1 MLILAQLLEGRLLV
15 RISSS
20 NARRKMSLWS
30 PNSTQNSTWVR
41 SSDLGEQRTW
51 LNTATAN
58 NNEKERVRG
67 NSSSSSC
74 TKSTDSPASSKQAK
88 PARSERARDSLSQPC
103 TAAAVAQR
111 ARVIDGVRHICG
123 QRQPES
129 KGGQLFIQIM
139 GEYRNDIKVYDG
151 IRQMDVNKVQHV
163 PMRGM
168 RGVRRAYFIESCVKL
183 ALNDALHGGMHVQS
197 ANIDLVNHR
206 LLRLQHHHLVDVER
220 AEEMLSPC
228 KVINQENFRFLS
240 NLTYS
245 YPSGAP

>member
-1 MLILAQLLEGRLLV
+1 
-15 RISSS
+15 
-20 NARRKMSLWS
+20 MSLWS
-30 PNSTQNSTWVR
+30 PNATQNSTWVR

-58 NNEKERVRG
+58 NNEKERVWG

-88 PARSERARDSLSQPC
+88 PARSERSRDSLSQPC
-103 TAAAVAQR
+103 TAGAAER

-240 NLTYS
+240 NLTYP
-245 YPSGAP
+245 YPSGAR

>member
-1 MLILAQLLEGRLLV
+1 MVTMLILAQLLEGRLLV

-30 PNSTQNSTWVR
+30 PNATQNSTWVR
-41 SSDLGEQRTW
+41 SSDLGLGEQRTW
-51 LNTATAN
+51 LNTAN

-123 QRQPES
+123 QRQRQPES

-139 GEYRNDIKVYDG
+139 GEYRNDIKVYDR
-151 IRQMDVNKVQHV
+151 IRQMDINKVQHV
-163 PMRGM
+163 PMRG
-168 RGVRRAYFIESCVKL
+168 
-183 ALNDALHGGMHVQS
+183 
-197 ANIDLVNHR
+197 
-206 LLRLQHHHLVDVER
+206 VEQ
-220 AEEMLSPC
+220 
-228 KVINQENFRFLS
+228 I
-240 NLTYS
+240 
-245 YPSGAP
+245 